1 MSEPD
6 EPNAATGPG
15 RPVPEGPSR
24 GSLGSQTWII
34 VLAVGLVAGL
44 CLLPVAL
51 VALGV
56 GLWFTMAGPAPRPAA
71 AAREAVPSLTLT
83 VEGRPGWNPDQLTK
97 WPALR
102 YQVLQSSTGFSGVS
116 IKGGMNNNVPFCGFE
131 GRGTDGG
138 LVLRCQCGWAVPG
151 PGRLELTADLEN
163 PVPIRLVVAG
173 LDGVTA
179 SRDGVAIDLS
189 QPQPPGKGRLIIT
202 GAPPRDG
209 TRDAGPG
216 VK

>member
-1 MSEPD
+1 
-6 EPNAATGPG
+6 
-15 RPVPEGPSR
+15 
-24 GSLGSQTWII
+24 
-34 VLAVGLVAGL
+34 VGLVAGL
-44 CLLPVAL
+44 CLLPVSL

-56 GLWFTMAGPAPRPAA
+56 ALWFTMAGPAPRPAA
-71 AAREAVPSLTLT
+71 AAREAVPSLTLA
-83 VEGRPGWNPDQLTK
+83 VEGRPGWNADQLAK

-102 YQVLQSSTGFSGVS
+102 YQVLQSSTGFSGLSFGSS
-116 IKGGMNNNVPFCGFE
+116 ISPGNGEPSCQFE

-138 LVLRCQCGWAVPG
+138 LVVRCQCGWAVPD

-179 SRDGVAIDLS
+179 SRDGAAVDLS
-189 QPQPPGKGRLIIT
+189 QPLPPGKGRLTIT

-209 TRDAGPG
+209 TRDAVPG
-216 VK
+216 AK